1 MVVSVPREDEE
12 ASDENAA
19 LVSGHRRPATYTM
32 MDSVEPHD
40 DAVVAAA
47 SSQAGAADHPSTDTL
62 EFGGAAADDASLLSQ
77 FHEDAIK
84 QAGLGTF
91 QMLLLLVAGLGLAAD
106 SVEVFV
112 VFYILPSAEVEM
124 CITQVEKDWM
134 GAITFVGMMVGAT
147 LWGNLADRMGRRR
160 TLLSALGVNAGFSV
174 IAAFMPTYGTFMTAR
189 FCSAVGVGG
198 SLPVAYAYYSEF
210 LPRSDRG
217 RFLSGLV
224 MMWSLGGVYVALLAW
239 IILPRTGLQ
248 VAEDSSE
255 HFSAWHQFLL
265 LCTLPCFAAIA
276 GLIFSPE
283 SPRHLLEAGQDV
295 EAMLAYQRI
304 FKSNSKKGAEGA
316 GQYQLSE
323 LELPTKRIN
332 GLGGPYASS
341 SPGKSVLADMI
352 YSLELF
358 WNSFVQLFCS
368 PHVKLTV
375 TLLVI
380 WISAAFGFYGLT
392 LWFPEYIRTLRD
404 LLYSSKAQHVFDKTY
419 FNITFNR
426 SLENINFSGSRF
438 ISCRFEHLT
447 LSHVLFEN
455 CTMEACTFANV
466 RSSRTLF
473 RDSEISKSH
482 FVDTDLWWG
491 NLPYKKNED
500 EETWEDG
507 ITSGRFEHCNLVNNS
522 ILSLSQGCHLDFDYN
537 LHLQDIFT
545 ENLVG
550 QLALLPGALVCAF
563 LVDRVGRI
571 KIIGVTFLLAALIS
585 PFIWLLDSGRAI
597 IAFESVLNLFFV
609 AGWSSLA
616 IATLESYPTHL
627 RSTGF
632 GFLAAISRLGAV
644 LGFTTFSHLL
654 RSSRGVPAMLS
665 AACFAVAGFTASRL
679 PEARTALL

>member
-1 MVVSVPREDEE
+1 
-12 ASDENAA
+12 
-19 LVSGHRRPATYTM
+19 M
-32 MDSVEPHD
+32 MDSVEPHEEPT
-40 DAVVAAA
+40 AAI
-47 SSQAGAADHPSTDTL
+47 QQGNQPSTDSL
-62 EFGGAAADDASLLSQ
+62 EYGTAADDASLLSQ

-84 QAGLGTF
+84 QAGLGSF
-91 QMLLLLVAGLGLAAD
+91 QILLLIVAGLGLAAD

-124 CITQVEKDWM
+124 CITQTEKDWM

-210 LPRSDRG
+210 LPRNERG
-217 RFLSGLV
+217 RYLSGLV
-224 MMWSLGGVYVALLAW
+224 IMWALGGVYVALLAW

-265 LCTLPCFAAIA
+265 LCTLPCFAAIV

-304 FKSNSKKGAEGA
+304 FKSNSKKDNAGQGA

-332 GLGGPYASS
+332 GLGGPYSS
-341 SPGKSVLADMI
+341 ASPGKSVLADMI

-368 PHVKLTV
+368 PNFRLTI

-392 LWFPEYIRTLRD
+392 LWFPEYISTLRD
-404 LLYSSKAQHVFDKTY
+404 LLYSSKAQRVSDKVY
-419 FNITFNR
+419 VNITFNQ
-426 SLENINFSGSRF
+426 SLENINYSGSSF
-438 ISCRFEHLT
+438 VGCRFEHLT
-447 LSHVLFEN
+447 LSHVTFEN
-455 CTMEACTFANV
+455 CTVESCTFANV

-473 RDSEISKSH
+473 RDTEIISSH

-491 NLPYKKNED
+491 NLPYKDDED
-500 EETWEDG
+500 GEGWIGG
-507 ITSGRFEHCNLVNNS
+507 ITSGRFERCLLVNNS
-522 ILSLSQGCHLDFDYN
+522 ILSLAQGCHLDFDYN
-537 LHLQDIFT
+537 IHLQDIFT

-550 QLALLPGALVCAF
+550 QLALLPGAFVCAF

-571 KIIGVTFLLAALIS
+571 KIIGATFLLAAVIS
-585 PFIWLLDSGRAI
+585 PFIWLLSSGRAI

-616 IATLESYPTHL
+616 VATLESYPTHL

-654 RSSRGVPAMLS
+654 HSSRGVPAML
-665 AACFAVAGFTASRL
+665 AAASFAVAGLTATQL